1 MLDKL
6 VHFINPLID
15 EIPPN
20 LGESPFSGSPKQV
33 RPTVATRRDSLDVDS
48 VDVFTH
54 NTLVFLMMIP
64 LSPSS

>member
-1 MLDKL
+1 VYYTQFSKADAEAYPEYEAMLDKL

-33 RPTVATRRDSLDVDS
+33 RPTRRHSNDVTAS
-48 VDVFTH
+48 IV
-54 NTLVFLMMIP
+54 
-64 LSPSS
+64 